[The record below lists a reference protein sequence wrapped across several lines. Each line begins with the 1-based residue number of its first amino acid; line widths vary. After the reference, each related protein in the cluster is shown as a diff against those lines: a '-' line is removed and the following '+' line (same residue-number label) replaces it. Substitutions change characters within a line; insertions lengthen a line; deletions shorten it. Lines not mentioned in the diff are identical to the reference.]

1 MDQNRLYYATPYVK
15 TFMCTVES
23 CVQNKKGTWD
33 AVLNQT
39 AFYPEGGGQPSDT
52 GTLNGVKVLHVSEKG
67 ETIIH
72 ELEAPLEEGTLA
84 EGVIDWQ
91 KRYDNMQQHTGEHIF
106 SGLVH
111 KHFGYDNV
119 GFHMGTDEV
128 TVDFNGVLTQEQLDD
143 LEDEANQLIY
153 DNVPVHVFY
162 PSEEELAQLDYRSK
176 KELTGAVRIVEIPG
190 GDICACCGTHVE
202 TTGEVGIIKLRTM
215 INYKGGVR
223 ISMLCGRR
231 ALVDYRERL
240 KDEIRISN
248 LLSAKLA
255 LVPEAVEKL
264 KNEIQEK
271 DFANGRLWQQLLEK
285 KAESYPESNDI
296 LAVFEENL
304 SPVQLRQLATML
316 YEKKKGKI
324 AGVFSGKEEEQ
335 LYQYALGSSQAD
347 MRKLSKA
354 MNGALNGRG
363 GGSNLMAQGSFKA
376 SAAEIREVWIREAGN
391 ME

>member
-1 MDQNRLYYATPYVK
+1 MENATH
-15 TFMCTVES
+15 S
-23 CVQNKKGTWD
+23 
-33 AVLNQT
+33 L
-39 AFYPEGGGQPSDT
+39 
-52 GTLNGVKVLHVSEKG
+52 
-67 ETIIH
+67 
-72 ELEAPLEEGTLA
+72 
-84 EGVIDWQ
+84 EGVNPSCGDDITLQLRVKDGRIEDAGFIGSGCAISQASASLMIDLV
-91 KRYDNMQQHTGEHIF
+91 KGRSVEDARRLI
-106 SGLVH
+106 GLYFDMI
-111 KHFGYDNV
+111 KGKI
-119 GFHMGTDEV
+119 TP
-128 TVDFNGVLTQEQLDD
+128 EQLDD